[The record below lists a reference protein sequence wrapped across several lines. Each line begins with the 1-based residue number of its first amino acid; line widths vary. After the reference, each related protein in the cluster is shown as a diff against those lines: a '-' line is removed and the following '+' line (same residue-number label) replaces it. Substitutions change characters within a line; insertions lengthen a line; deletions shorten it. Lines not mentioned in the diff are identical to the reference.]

1 MGEIELGAAA
11 EATIMAYKELASD
24 PGKRLALALDRTCIQ
39 FLAYVVAEG
48 DGALVK
54 AAIETLSLIAQAIE
68 CRQSLANTFGVLESL
83 QAVTEDEDCYSDELR
98 DEAAALFT
106 SLQYARYMKK
116 SRSPQTPTASSKLE
130 QETKKTDDV
139 DSSPKKSP
147 SEGSSSAN
155 ATQKNKD
162 CAEEPPH
169 RTDSVESKSTEGSPK
184 KTDGMEGSPKKT
196 DGMEGSPKK
205 VDSARSSVDSR
216 SLSTDEELS
225 RLERKMRQPTEMKGG
240 FLGPNNSKAKIV
252 TLFIKGMVD
261 PEHRKQVE
269 EELVRVRGLI
279 SIVFDLGRSRVTCRV
294 KRDLSIDKLAA
305 AVARTEI
312 LSAQQ
317 VTTNANGDEEILPLG
332 SGSTDMT
339 SPEDELPDYLPE
351 DDIVVKDAKS
361 AMAPTGSF
369 KETASSWFATASN
382 LLQKSFY
389 W

>member
-48 DGALVK
+48 EGSLVK

-83 QAVTEDEDCYSDELR
+83 QAVTEDEECYSDELR

-116 SRSPQTPTASSKLE
+116 SRSPQTPTASSKPE

-139 DSSPKKSP
+139 DSAPKKSP
-147 SEGSSSAN
+147 IDESSSVN
-155 ATQKNKD
+155 TSQMNKD
-162 CAEEPPH
+162 CVEKPPQ
-169 RTDSVESKSTEGSPK
+169 RTDSVESKSSEGSPKKTGDTEGSPK
-184 KTDGMEGSPKKT
+184 KA
-196 DGMEGSPKK
+196 
-205 VDSARSSVDSR
+205 DSARSSIGNR

-225 RLERKMRQPTEMKGG
+225 RLEKKMRQPTEMKGG

-252 TLFIKGMVD
+252 TLFIKGMVA

-294 KRDLSIDKLAA
+294 KRDLSVDKLAA
-305 AVARTEI
+305 AVARTES

-317 VTTNANGDEEILPLG
+317 VTTNANGEEEILPLG
-332 SGSTDMT
+332 SGSSDMT
-339 SPEDELPDYLPE
+339 SPVDDLPDYLPE
-351 DDIVVKDAKS
+351 DDIVVKDSKS
-361 AMAPTGSF
+361 AMAPSGSF

>member
-48 DGALVK
+48 EGSLVK

-83 QAVTEDEDCYSDELR
+83 QAVTEDEECYSDELR

-116 SRSPQTPTASSKLE
+116 SRSPQTPTASSKPE

-139 DSSPKKSP
+139 DSAPKKSP
-147 SEGSSSAN
+147 IDESSSVN
-155 ATQKNKD
+155 TSQMNKD
-162 CAEEPPH
+162 CVEKPH
-169 RTDSVESKSTEGSPK
+169 KKDSVESKSSEGSPKKTGDTEGSPK
-184 KTDGMEGSPKKT
+184 KA
-196 DGMEGSPKK
+196 
-205 VDSARSSVDSR
+205 DSARSSIGSR

-225 RLERKMRQPTEMKGG
+225 RLEKKMRQPTEMKGG

-252 TLFIKGMVD
+252 TLFIKGMVA

-294 KRDLSIDKLAA
+294 KRDLSVDKLAA
-305 AVARTEI
+305 AVARTES

-317 VTTNANGDEEILPLG
+317 VTTNANGEETNLAVSSARCKWTLHVHFF
-332 SGSTDMT
+332 STQT
-339 SPEDELPDYLPE
+339 R
-351 DDIVVKDAKS
+351 
-361 AMAPTGSF
+361 T
-369 KETASSWFATASN
+369 
-382 LLQKSFY
+382 
-389 W
+389 